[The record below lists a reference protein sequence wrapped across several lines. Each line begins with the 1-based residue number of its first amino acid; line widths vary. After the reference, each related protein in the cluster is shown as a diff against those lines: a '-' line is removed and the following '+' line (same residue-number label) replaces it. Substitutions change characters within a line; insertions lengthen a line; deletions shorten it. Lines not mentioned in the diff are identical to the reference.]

1 MGIQEASG
9 KVLSPKRMCHI
20 VLRVQPE
27 KYQAM
32 VDWYVAVLGG
42 RVVWGDD
49 VLSFIT
55 YDDEHHRV
63 AITGRP
69 GTVPRGA
76 GGAGDATNA
85 CGLAHVSFAYDT
97 LGELL
102 AAYEQRRRLGIRPTW
117 CVNHGPTTSIYYAD
131 PDGNEVETQVDNFA
145 SAGEATAFMNGDEFR
160 RNPMGV
166 DFVPEELIRRL
177 RGGEADSEL
186 KRRPEIGA
194 RTTRADG
201 YIAVT

>member
-1 MGIQEASG
+1 MAIKEASG

-20 VLRVQPE
+20 VLRVLPE

-32 VDWYVAVLGG
+32 VDWYVALLGG
-42 RVVWGDD
+42 RVVWGNEA
-49 VLSFIT
+49 LSFIT
-55 YDDEHHRV
+55 YDDEHHRI

-69 GTVPRGA
+69 GTIPRG
-76 GGAGDATNA
+76 GDATNA

-97 LGELL
+97 LEELL
-102 AAYEQRRRLGIRPTW
+102 TAYVQRRNLGIKPSW

-145 SAGEATAFMNGDEFR
+145 SAEEATAFMNSDEFKE
-160 RNPMGV
+160 NPMGV
-166 DFVPEELIRRL
+166 DFVPEELIKRL
-177 RGGEADSEL
+177 ETGEADREL
-186 KRRPEIGA
+186 KKRPNIGS

-201 YIAVT
+201 YIAVE